1 MVNKEN
7 TRHYTWGNNCDSWIM
22 VDTEGLSVKQELMP
36 PGTNEE
42 LHVHEKARQFFF
54 VLNGTAVFYVNGQ
67 KQIISAQQGLSI
79 LPGTNHFIA
88 NESNENLEF
97 LVISQPSTTND
108 RQNI

>member
-1 MVNKEN
+1 MVNKQN
-7 TRHYTWGNNCDSWIM
+7 ARHYTWGNNCDSWIM
-22 VDTEGLSVKQELMP
+22 VDTAGLSVKQELMP
-36 PGTNEE
+36 PGTKEE
-42 LHVHEKARQFFF
+42 LHVHEKAQQFFF

-88 NESNENLEF
+88 NESDENLEF